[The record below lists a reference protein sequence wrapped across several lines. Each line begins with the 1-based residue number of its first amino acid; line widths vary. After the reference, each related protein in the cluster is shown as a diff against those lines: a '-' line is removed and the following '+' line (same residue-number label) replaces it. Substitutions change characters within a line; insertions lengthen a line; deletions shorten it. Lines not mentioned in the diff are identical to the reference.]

1 MVSLSWYSIS
11 NQIKIKG
18 LNEKGDIMDKNAVKK
33 FAVNARRK
41 LIDSV
46 SQKAYGLGI
55 SRDEIKEV

>member
-1 MVSLSWYSIS
+1 
-11 NQIKIKG
+11 
-18 LNEKGDIMDKNAVKK
+18 MDKNAVEK

-55 SRDEIKEV
+55 SIDEIKEVERIPNGSRIKINNDYVY

>member
-1 MVSLSWYSIS
+1 
-11 NQIKIKG
+11 
-18 LNEKGDIMDKNAVKK
+18 MDKNAVKK

-55 SRDEIKEV
+55 SIDEIKEVEQIPNGRSRTNSKWK